1 MRWALAILLS
11 LGATASRAR
20 AQDDLA
26 SGPVL
31 RAMHDEIARSMES
44 LAMPGA
50 AMPYYVAYAV
60 VDFEHMHLVA
70 AYGAITLR
78 EQFRQRMLE
87 ADVRVGNYDFDSS
100 AAGSDGANTTYL
112 PIDDD
117 YDALRREMW
126 LLSDQAYKHAVEGL
140 EKKRAAQAQ
149 SADEERRADFT
160 PQTAHSTIVAGTPP
174 PLDLS
179 HWEPAIQRLSRI
191 FGEFPGV
198 QYGKVELASL
208 IFRRHFA
215 SSEGAVAS
223 EPSSLVQ
230 LHVVA
235 QGQADDG
242 MPVAD
247 FASFTVPLATDLSD
261 ESTLA
266 EEVRRICREIEA
278 LRVAPK
284 LERYTG
290 PILFEGFA
298 SAQFAR
304 ALLMT
309 NLGGTPPP
317 AYGPKI
323 MRMDHEFA
331 DKLGREVMPR
341 GFRVVD
347 DPLQTHVGKQPLV
360 GHYAIDDEGV
370 PAQRVEAIDNG
381 TLRALLMSRT
391 PRKEIGTNGHARGP
405 LGGARGM
412 PSNLFVTAPRGLSSK
427 ALRHLLVE
435 RAKRSGE
442 KFGLVV
448 RRLEDASVTGLSDWR
463 GMFMR
468 MGKGGVTVPAPL
480 VAYRVYPDGREELVR
495 GVNLPSVAV
504 KALRDLA
511 AWGNRASVHGF
522 GDTHYQTRAGGMAA
536 SPLGALMSPFPISIV
551 VPDLVVDE
559 MDVAEAASENDR
571 PPLYERPPSTPTA
584 GAH

>member
-1 MRWALAILLS
+1 MRWALAALLAV
-11 LGATASRAR
+11 GASAR
-20 AQDDLA
+20 VQAQDDLA
-26 SGPVL
+26 SGAVL

-50 AMPYYVAYAV
+50 EKPYYVAYAV
-60 VDFEHMHLVA
+60 VDFEHAHLVA

-87 ADVRVGNYDFDSS
+87 ADVRVGSYDFDSS
-100 AAGSDGANTTYL
+100 AAGFDGANTTYL

-126 LLSDQAYKHAVEGL
+126 LLSDTAYKEAVEGL

-149 SADEERRADFT
+149 SAGEEQRADFT
-160 PQTAHSTIVAGTPP
+160 RQAAHTSIVAGTPS
-174 PLDLS
+174 PLDLAR
-179 HWEPAIQRLSRI
+179 WAAAIQRLSLV

-208 IFRRHFA
+208 MFRRHFA

-230 LHVVA
+230 LHLVA

-247 FASFTVPLATDLSD
+247 FASFTVPVATDLPD
-261 ESTLA
+261 EAKLA
-266 EEVRRICREIEA
+266 EEVRRLCREVEA
-278 LRVAPK
+278 MRIAPK

-298 SAQFAR
+298 AAQFTR

-323 MRMDHEFA
+323 LRMDHEFA
-331 DKLGREVMPR
+331 DKLDRDVMPR
-341 GFRVVD
+341 GFHVVD
-347 DPLQTHVGKQPLV
+347 DPLETHVGKEPLV
-360 GHYAIDDEGV
+360 GHYRIDDEGV
-370 PAQRVEAIDNG
+370 PAQRVDVIEDG
-381 TLRALLMSRT
+381 KLRALLMSRT
-391 PRKEIGTNGHARGP
+391 PRKSVGTNGHARGP
-405 LGGARGM
+405 LGNARGM
-412 PSNLFVTAPRGLSSK
+412 PSNLFVSGPKGLSPK
-427 ALRHLLVE
+427 ALRHWLVE
-435 RAKRSGE
+435 RAKQRGE

-448 RRLEDASVTGLSDWR
+448 RRLEDASITGLSDWR

-480 VAYRVYPDGREELVR
+480 VAFRVHPDGREELVR
-495 GVNLPSVAV
+495 GVNLPSVPV
-504 KALRDLA
+504 RALRDLG
-511 AWGNRASVHGF
+511 AWGNTASVHGF
-522 GDTHYQTRAGGMAA
+522 GDTHFQTRTAGVAA
-536 SPLGALMSPFPISIV
+536 PQLGALMSPFPISVV
-551 VPDLVVDE
+551 VPDLVVE
-559 MDVAEAASENDR
+559 ELDVTEVASENDR
-571 PPLYERPPSTPTA
+571 PPLYEHPPKAPPGHA
-584 GAH
+584 L